1 MSVIT
6 LFGIIFGIIIVLGF
20 GIFFYIIIIN
30 IIDILRGLKG

>member
-20 GIFFYIIIIN
+20 SIFFYIIIIN
-30 IIDILRGLKG
+30 IIDILRGLRG